1 MGGTLPIID
10 TTNMHPHL
18 HTKNALACED
28 VIAALEE
35 CHAKGFMHKASG
47 GCNDMKDQVDK
58 CLRVERYKMQAENRE
73 AARAKRDKIK
83 AQQKELGL

>member
-1 MGGTLPIID
+1 
-10 TTNMHPHL
+10 
-18 HTKNALACED
+18 
-28 VIAALEE
+28 
-35 CHAKGFMHKASG
+35 
-47 GCNDMKDQVDK
+47 MKDQVDK

>member
-1 MGGTLPIID
+1 
-10 TTNMHPHL
+10 
-18 HTKNALACED
+18 
-28 VIAALEE
+28 
-35 CHAKGFMHKASG
+35 MHKASG